1 MQDNR
6 FTPPNAELDSNTAA
20 LQAAVALPAKPG
32 WFNARPIPVFIIAG
46 WCILQFVGICL
57 FMFEHWR
64 EVTELVRTG
73 VESPLAF
80 LSKFLYPALMLL
92 AGLLLLFMRKAAT
105 FAFGLY
111 LVWGTTKV
119 VSQNLEFPGYLSL
132 ALILGILVYCLRL
145 QQAGRLR

>member
-1 MQDNR
+1 VQDNR
-6 FTPPNAELDSNTAA
+6 YSPPSAELDSNTSGSQSAA
-20 LQAAVALPAKPG
+20 QPPKTSG

-46 WCILQFVGICL
+46 WCILQFFGICL

-73 VESPLAF
+73 AESPLAF
-80 LSKFLYPALMLL
+80 VGKFLYPALMFL

-111 LVWGTTKV
+111 LAWGATKV
-119 VSQNLEFPGYLSL
+119 ISQNIDFPGYLSL
-132 ALILGILVYCLRL
+132 ALVLGIVVYCLRL
-145 QQAGRLR
+145 QQAGQLK